1 MIHKEGRISVLLTF
15 FVFAVIGAAVL
26 LAFGVNWITLVLSA
40 VLLALFCFVAYFFR
54 DPHRGVISSS
64 SDEILSSADGE
75 VVIVKQTEE
84 TEFLHSKCI
93 QISVFMSI
101 WSVHVN
107 YYPSGGRILYS
118 KHHQGNYLVAWHP
131 KSSEKNERT
140 SVGIRLDCGKDI
152 LIRQIAGYVARRI
165 VCYAKEG
172 DVVAPGQQMG
182 FIKFGSRVDFF
193 LPIGSEILVKEG
205 DKVRACQTVIAKVP
219 GVS

>member
-1 MIHKEGRISVLLTF
+1 MIHREGRISVLLTF
-15 FVFAVIGAAVL
+15 FVFAVIAATVM
-26 LAFGVNWITLVLSA
+26 LAFGVNWITVA
-40 VLLALFCFVAYFFR
+40 VAAFLLGLFCFVAYFFR

-64 SDEILSSADGE
+64 NNEILSSADGE
-75 VVIVKQTEE
+75 VVIVKETEE

-93 QISVFMSI
+93 QVSVFMSI

-118 KHHQGNYLVAWHP
+118 NHHYGNYLVAWHP

-140 SVGIRLDCGKDI
+140 SIGIRLDCGKDI
-152 LIRQIAGYVARRI
+152 LVRQIAGYVARRI

-193 LPIGSEILVKEG
+193 LPLGSEILVREG
-205 DKVRACQTVIAKVP
+205 DKVRACQTVIAKV
-219 GVS
+219 

>member
-15 FVFAVIGAAVL
+15 FVFAVIAAAVL

-40 VLLALFCFVAYFFR
+40 VLLGLFCFVAYFFR

-64 SDEILSSADGE
+64 SDEILASADGE

-84 TEFLHSKCI
+84 NEFLHSKCI
-93 QISVFMSI
+93 QVSVFMSI

-140 SVGIRLDCGKDI
+140 SVGIRLDCGKNM
-152 LIRQIAGYVARRI
+152 LVRQIAGYVARRI

-172 DVVAPGQQMG
+172 EIVAPGQQMG

-205 DKVRACQTVIAKVP
+205 DKVRACQTVIAKV
-219 GVS
+219 